1 MAGSTYTADT
11 DLSSTY
17 GINETIQG
25 NISIANSSKTI
36 RGKGTNFQVDLKIGD
51 EIQFT
56 NDAGSTETAI
66 IQNITSAI
74 EGFIRN
80 CCKCFKY
87 FNFFGN

>member
-1 MAGSTYTADT
+1 MAGSPTYTADT

-56 NDAGSTETAI
+56 NDAFNRDGNNS
-66 IQNITSAI
+66 
-74 EGFIRN
+74 
-80 CCKCFKY
+80 KY
-87 FNFFGN
+87 NFSN